1 MTDPTPDFRKLCA
14 ELVCSVELLL
24 DMRNSVRPMKTTEE
38 RLNRARAALPNQSA
52 LIKRANDALA
62 TPPPE
67 PPTDEE
73 LWETG
78 DDFFQANYYP
88 TDAIKFARAV
98 LKKWGK

>member
-1 MTDPTPDFRKLCA
+1 MRGVQGEEYPIGQ
-14 ELVCSVELLL
+14 ELF
-24 DMRNSVRPMKTTEE
+24 
-38 RLNRARAALPNQSA
+38 NQSY
-52 LIKRANDALA
+52 RMGEVLA

-98 LKKWGK
+98 LKRLGKQ